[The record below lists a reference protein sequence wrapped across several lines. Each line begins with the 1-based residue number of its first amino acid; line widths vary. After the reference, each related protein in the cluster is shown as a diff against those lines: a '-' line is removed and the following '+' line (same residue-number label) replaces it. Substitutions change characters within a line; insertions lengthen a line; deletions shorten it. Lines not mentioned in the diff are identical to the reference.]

1 MDYYI
6 KHNSWEG
13 RFRKPFG
20 AVKSG
25 EKVYINLEAEN
36 FSKAEIV
43 LIYFDGTEECIGL
56 SSKKINEDLYNYFTE
71 ISIKEDYKGLIN
83 YYFKFY
89 KDYQIIYY
97 GNNADGLGGEG
108 RVYQYSPKSYQ
119 ITVHK
124 DFEVPIWFKEG
135 IVYQIFVDRFRNGNK
150 DGKVDN
156 PKKNSFIYGTWQ
168 DEPMY
173 IRDANGKVVRWD
185 FYGGN
190 LKGVIEKLEYLKNLG
205 VDIIYLN
212 PIFEASSNH
221 KYDTADYKSI
231 DPMFGDENIFKELCH
246 KAEQLGIKIILDGV
260 FNHTGSDSIY
270 FNKFGN
276 YSSLGAYQSK
286 YSTYYKWYIF
296 SEYPDKYE
304 CWWGIDNHPSID
316 EMNEDYINFIIKDK
330 DSVINKWMKLGISGW
345 RLDVADELPDEF
357 IKLFKSH
364 IKEIKED
371 SVLIGEVWEDAS
383 NKISYSRKRK
393 YLFGEELD
401 SVTNY
406 PFRNLVINFIN
417 SRITAEGF
425 IRNIMSLYENYP
437 RESFYCNL
445 NILGTHDT
453 ERILTSI
460 DKDNRKNMYKLIIAL
475 SIQMTMPGVP
485 LIYYGDEAGLTG
497 GKDPLNRK
505 PYPWKHEDVNIYNIY
520 EAIIKLRRKHEVFVK
535 GDLNFHN
542 INEDILCYERNYDKT
557 KAIIIINK
565 SEEKSYNIRLKP
577 LGLEYY
583 QYTEDLSINVNNL
596 LDEKLMKKD
605 ITSEYVKMNPLETQI
620 YKFIYI

>member
-6 KHNSWEG
+6 KHNSWEEK
-13 RFRKPFG
+13 FRKPFG
-20 AVKSG
+20 AVQSG

-36 FSKAEIV
+36 FSKAELV
-43 LIYFDGTEECIGL
+43 LIYFDGTEEDIEL

-71 ISIKEDYKGLIN
+71 INIRENYKGLIK
-83 YYFKFY
+83 YHFKLY
-89 KDYQIIYY
+89 KDCRVIYY
-97 GNNADGLGGEG
+97 GNNLDVLGGEG
-108 RVYQYSPKSYQ
+108 RVYQNSPKSYQ
-119 ITVHK
+119 ITVYK
-124 DFEVPIWFKEG
+124 DFKVPIWFKEG

-173 IRDANGKVVRWD
+173 IRDASGKVVRWD

-221 KYDTADYKSI
+221 KYDTANYKSI

-276 YSSLGAYQSK
+276 YPSLGAYQSK
-286 YSTYYKWYIF
+286 SSTYYKWYIF

-330 DSVINKWMKLGISGW
+330 DSVINKWMKLGASGW

-357 IKLFKSH
+357 IKLIKSH
-364 IKEIKED
+364 IKEIKD
-371 SVLIGEVWEDAS
+371 DTVLIGEVWEDAS
-383 NKISYSRKRK
+383 NKISYSRKRQ

-406 PFRNLVINFIN
+406 PFRNLVISFIN
-417 SRITAEGF
+417 SQITAVDF

-437 RESFYCNL
+437 RESFYSNL

-460 DKDNRKNMYKLIIAL
+460 DKDNRKNMYKLIMAL
-475 SIQMTMPGVP
+475 SIQMTIPGVP
-485 LIYYGDEAGLTG
+485 LIYYGDEAGITG

-505 PYPWKHEDVNIYNIY
+505 PYPWEHENIDIYNIY
-520 EAIIKLRRKHEVFVK
+520 KATIKLRKKHEFFIK
-535 GDLNFHN
+535 GDLSFHD

-565 SEEKSYNIRLKP
+565 SEEKSYNIRLKS
-577 LGLEYY
+577 LGLEGY
-583 QYTEDLSINVNNL
+583 QHIEDLSISINKL
-596 LDEKLMKKD
+596 LDKELVEED
-605 ITSEYVKMNPLETQI
+605 ITSEHVKINPLETKI
-620 YKFIYI
+620 YKFI